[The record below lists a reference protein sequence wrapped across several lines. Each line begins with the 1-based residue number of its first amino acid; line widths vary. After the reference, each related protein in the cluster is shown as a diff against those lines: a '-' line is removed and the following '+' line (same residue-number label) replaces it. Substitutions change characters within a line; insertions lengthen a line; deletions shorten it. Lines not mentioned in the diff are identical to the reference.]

1 MRHYLWIPI
10 LCLLTCGCSKE
21 PSPETGPGQLHSL
34 RVAFVA
40 EEPRTRSLSDG
51 EERRIDDLNVWIY
64 DTGHDFSKHL
74 YLTGTDRLQLE
85 LTAGE
90 YECFVVA
97 NQGVSVGGLPY
108 ERMET
113 LGTNTGTEAK
123 LTEKGRLVMSARA
136 ILRTGAGT
144 QTVSLRRVV
153 AKVRMRIVLGTSLDP
168 RTVIDRI
175 SLGNHPNLVALFGDN
190 KLKPYQGTCVYPG
203 RTGIG
208 SRDFTAEFYVPENLQ
223 GQVSSVT
230 SEAQRNERNAP
241 SGASYVVIGTRNDYY
256 GRRMDYR
263 VYLGTGDPSDFNVP
277 RNTILDYAVNIL
289 GENTSDLRVMV
300 SAN

>member
-1 MRHYLWIPI
+1 MKYYLSIPVF
-10 LCLLTCGCSKE
+10 CLLLAACSKE
-21 PSPETGPGQLHSL
+21 PSPEL
-34 RVAFVA
+34 RPVESVRIAFVP

-64 DTGHDFSKHL
+64 NTGRGYAKHL

-90 YECFVVA
+90 YECLVVA
-97 NQGVSVGGLPY
+97 NQGVSVGGLPS
-108 ERMET
+108 EKMET

-144 QTVSLRRVV
+144 QTITLRRTV
-153 AKVRMRIVLGTSLDP
+153 AKVRMRITVGPALDP

-175 SLGNHPNLVALFGDN
+175 SLGNHPNLVTLFGDN
-190 KLKPYQGTCVYPG
+190 KLAPHQGTCVYPG

-208 SRDFTAEFYVPENLQ
+208 SRDFTAEFYVPENMQ
-223 GQVSSVT
+223 GQVPSVT

-241 SGASYVVIGTRNDYY
+241 SEASCVVIGTRNDYY

-263 VYLGTGDPSDFNVP
+263 IYLGTGNPSDFDVP
-277 RNTILDYAVNIL
+277 RNTILDYTVNIQ
-289 GENTSDLRVMV
+289 GENTSDLRVTV

>member
-34 RVAFVA
+34 RVAFVT

-64 DTGHDFSKHL
+64 DTGRGYAKHL

-90 YECFVVA
+90 YKCFVVA

-123 LTEKGRLVMSARA
+123 LTEKGRLVMSGRA
-136 ILRTGAGT
+136 VLRTGAGT

-153 AKVRMRIVLGTSLDP
+153 AKVRMRIVLGTSLAP

-223 GQVSSVT
+223 GQVPSVT

-289 GENTSDLRVMV
+289 GENTSDLRVTV